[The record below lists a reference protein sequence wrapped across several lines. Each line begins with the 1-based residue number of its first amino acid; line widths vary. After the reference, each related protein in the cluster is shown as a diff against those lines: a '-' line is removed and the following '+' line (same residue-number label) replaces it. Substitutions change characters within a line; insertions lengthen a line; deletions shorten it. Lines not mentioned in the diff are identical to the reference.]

1 MEKQAR
7 RASFRHSF
15 FSHLVGLFDWL
26 AAATRLRNDAAN
38 FAPRGTQPLG
48 VKDALL
54 AQSQGQLPARGPPR
68 LFVWGTQAERA
79 NSRPF

>member
-38 FAPRGTQPLG
+38 FAPRGAQPLVASRMRFWLK
-48 VKDALL
+48 VKANCQRAGLQDYLF
-54 AQSQGQLPARGPPR
+54 GARR
-68 LFVWGTQAERA
+68 Q
-79 NSRPF
+79 